1 MDIQIV
7 DRFEQILDPNMSLID
22 KVGKMARI
30 CYKGNG
36 DDHDT
41 SVRIIKHCIEN
52 GHESILEHGIIT
64 LYINPNVTEDGKKFG
79 EKYVKNAS
87 EGVQFTRVWGSV
99 NTDAQSKYLEN
110 FADPELFTK
119 FMAKYHPDTPV
130 TPENNKILKGLVGDI
145 RAWRQVMRER
155 IYIATST
162 GNCLQFVLDL
172 LVLQKL
178 YEIDGEGVF
187 FGDMVKFVNEL
198 LVKEDFCKR
207 MLIEEEAPPEDKR
220 NLADVVAHY
229 FSDPQTVIAGQAS
242 SAASLSVIITT
253 DRATTHQLVRHRKN
267 VAYSQESQRYVNYD
281 KKGFRVIPLTVEP
294 TKYPWLVKDADYDTG
309 RVSEES
315 TVYKPWLK
323 AIENAFASYSELLHF
338 YDKENGGTGK
348 NLPPETCRGVLPND
362 TATTIGVTWMR
373 PAAFINFCYWRLDD
387 HAQYA
392 IRSMLARIVK
402 EMYLMNHPFCETIP
416 YNSAMR
422 WLNQIKEQK
431 IFKDDAPIDVII
443 RRREAIQK
451 FIEDQVAKMRKEQED
466 AAKQSEESK

>member
-145 RAWRQVMRER
+145 RAWRQVIRER

-198 LVKEDFCKR
+198 LAKEDFCKR

-229 FSDPQTVIAGQAS
+229 FSDPNTVIAGQAS

-281 KKGFRVIPLTVEP
+281 KKGYRCIPLTVESRKFP
-294 TKYPWLVKDADYDTG
+294 EDF
-309 RVSEES
+309 
-315 TVYKPWLK
+315 
-323 AIENAFASYSELLHF
+323 IENYDLGKVRSTSEAYLEWKAAMEDAFQHYHNLQHI
-338 YDKENGGTGK
+338 YDDENGK
-348 NLPPETCRGVLPND
+348 SDLVIPPETCRGVLPND

-392 IRSMLARIVK
+392 IRAMLARIVK
-402 EMYLMNHPFCETIP
+402 EIYLMNHPFCETIP